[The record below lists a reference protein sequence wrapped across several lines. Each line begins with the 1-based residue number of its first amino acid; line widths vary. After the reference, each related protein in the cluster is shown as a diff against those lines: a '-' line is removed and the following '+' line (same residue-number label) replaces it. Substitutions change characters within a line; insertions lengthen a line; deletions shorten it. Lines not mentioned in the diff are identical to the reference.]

1 MLSCQRPILAVALA
15 LALIEPAIGQDFFS
29 KNVYPILQKAGCRSC
44 HAEDGVA
51 SATRLH
57 FPPDS
62 ASNQEIEAFGTS
74 LASLVDHE
82 NPELSL
88 LIRKPTNRVAH
99 TGGERIAPGSE
110 DENLLLRWLRQLPKL
125 VPETLASKLSGRSAH
140 KEIGTM
146 RRLTHSQYNNTVRD
160 LLGDQTRPASQFP
173 QEDFVHGFKNQ
184 SEVQSIPPL
193 LAEAYSAVAERL
205 ARNAF
210 RRGDTHNLIP
220 CRPASWRDAACR
232 DKFIRQFGRRAFR
245 RPLTQDEQSRYVQLF
260 AREAKHSGKFLTG
273 AQMVVEAMLQSPN
286 FLFRMEEDS
295 RPEWTSYIVASRLSY
310 FLWDTMPDE
319 RLFQLAAAGA
329 LGSPDEVEQAARL
342 MLKDPR
348 AQQALDEFV
357 SQWLR
362 FDRALNTV
370 KDRRLFPQ
378 FNPGLAAA
386 MTEETRRLVA
396 HLVWDRKDFRE
407 LFTAEYSFLNSDLAS
422 LYHLPAPNEEFERV
436 QFPAG
441 DRAGILG
448 HASFLTLT
456 SKPEETSPTERGL
469 FIREHF
475 LCQRVPPPPPG
486 VNSNLPPLSED
497 KPRTNRQRLEIH
509 LSSESCSGC
518 HRLVDPIGFGFE
530 KFDAIG
536 QRRETLA
543 LTFFPARGDE
553 EKRKP
558 TKVELELDTN
568 ANIQGISDSE
578 FSSPKELGAIL
589 AKNRECQMCVVRQL
603 FRFAQGRTEM
613 PEDRPVLEGAFQTF
627 EDSQFQFQ
635 ELMIILAKSM
645 ALSSDARSASAEGS
659 GFLFRKGERKVAK
672 SDTKRHPPVV
682 GHAGLSR
689 HQAIF
694 QEVIPWQ

>member
-1 MLSCQRPILAVALA
+1 MSSCPKLILAVALA
-15 LALIEPAIGQDFFS
+15 LAWTKPALGQEDFFV

-62 ASNQEIEAFGTS
+62 ASHQEIEAFGTN
-74 LASLVDHE
+74 LVPLVDHE
-82 NPELSL
+82 NPEQSL
-88 LIRKPTNRVAH
+88 IVRKPTNRVAH

-110 DENLLLRWLRQLPKL
+110 DEKLLLRWLRQFPK
-125 VPETLASKLSGRSAH
+125 VAPEMPASKASAH
-140 KEIGTM
+140 STHTAKEIGAM
-146 RRLTHSQYNNTVRD
+146 RRLTHSQYDNTVRD

-220 CRPASWRDAACR
+220 CRPASLRDAACR

-245 RPLTQDEQSRYVQLF
+245 RPLTQDEQRRYAQLF
-260 AREAKHSGKFLTG
+260 AREAKHSGKFVTG

-286 FLFRMEEDS
+286 FLFRMEENS
-295 RPEWTSYIVASRLSY
+295 RPEWTSYVAASRLSY

-422 LYHLPAPNEEFERV
+422 LYRLPAPKEEFERV

-456 SKPEETSPTERGL
+456 SKPEDTSPTERGL

-509 LSSESCSGC
+509 LSSESCSSC

-536 QRRETLA
+536 QRRENLA

-553 EKRKP
+553 EKRTP
-558 TKVELELDTN
+558 AKVELELDTN
-568 ANIQGISDSE
+568 ANIQGIPDSE

-603 FRFAQGRTEM
+603 FRFAQGRTEI
-613 PEDRPVLEGAFQTF
+613 PEDRPVLENAFQTF
-627 EDSQFQFQ
+627 KDSQFQFQ
-635 ELMIILAKSM
+635 ELMINLAKSM
-645 ALSSDARSASAEGS
+645 ALSSDGRSVSAEGS
-659 GFLFRKGERKVAK
+659 GFLLRKGKREVAK
-672 SDTKRHPPVV
+672 SYTKGQPPPTPVPV
-682 GHAGLSR
+682 DNRESFR
-689 HQAIF
+689 R
-694 QEVIPWQ
+694 

>member
-1 MLSCQRPILAVALA
+1 MSSCQKLVLAVALA
-15 LALIEPAIGQDFFS
+15 LVVNELALGQELFFS
-29 KNVYPILQKAGCRSC
+29 KNVYPILEKAGCRSC

-51 SATRLH
+51 SPTRLH

-62 ASNQEIEAFGTS
+62 ASDQEIEAFGK
-74 LASLVDHE
+74 SLVALVNHE
-82 NPELSL
+82 NPEQSL
-88 LIRKPTNRVAH
+88 LAQKPTNRVAH

-110 DENLLLRWLRQLPKL
+110 DEKVLLRWLHQLSRSS
-125 VPETLASKLSGRSAH
+125 PEVLASQSSVHSARNAQ
-140 KEIGTM
+140 EMGAM

-160 LLGDQTRPASQFP
+160 LLGDQTRPADQFP

-184 SEVQSIPPL
+184 SEIQNIPPL

-210 RRGDTHNLIP
+210 RRGDTQHLIP
-220 CRPASWRDAACR
+220 CSPASLRDAACR
-232 DKFIRQFGRRAFR
+232 DKFIQQFGRRAFR
-245 RPLTQDEQSRYVQLF
+245 RPLAQDEQRRYAQLF
-260 AREAKHSGKFLTG
+260 AREAKNSGKFLMG

-286 FLFRMEEDS
+286 FLFRIEKS
-295 RPEWTSYIVASRLSY
+295 PQPEWTSYVVASRLSY
-310 FLWDTMPDE
+310 FSWNTMPDE
-319 RLFQLAAAGA
+319 KLFQLAADGG
-329 LGSPDEVEQAARL
+329 LSSPDAVEQVARL

-362 FDRALNTV
+362 FDRVLNTV

-422 LYHLPAPNEEFERV
+422 LYRIPAPREEFERV

-456 SKPEETSPTERGL
+456 SKPEDTSPTERGL

-475 LCQRVPPPPPG
+475 LCQQVPPPPPG

-509 LSSESCSGC
+509 LSNASCSSC
-518 HRLVDPIGFGFE
+518 HHLVDPIGFGFE

-536 QRRETLA
+536 QQRDKLS
-543 LTFFPARGDE
+543 LTFFPARGDQE
-553 EKRKP
+553 SRKP
-558 TKVELELDTN
+558 AKAELELDTS
-568 ANIQGISDSE
+568 AKIEGIADSD
-578 FSSPKELGAIL
+578 FSSPKDLGTIL
-589 AKNRECQMCVVRQL
+589 AKNQECQICVVRQL
-603 FRFAQGRTEM
+603 FRYAQGRTET
-613 PEDRPVLEGAFQTF
+613 PEDRPVLESAFQAF
-627 EDSQFQFQ
+627 KNSQFQFQ
-635 ELMIILAKSM
+635 ELMIALAKSM
-645 ALSSDARSASAEGS
+645 ALSSDTRSVAGQNGGAPIRKRKGYIANPRTRARSAAPAALVPASNTS
-659 GFLFRKGERKVAK
+659 FRR
-672 SDTKRHPPVV
+672 
-682 GHAGLSR
+682 
-689 HQAIF
+689 
-694 QEVIPWQ
+694 